1 MSKRRISALTSLRF
15 FAASMIVFDHATA
28 NHHGWIRDIP
38 YYQGV
43 TFFFV
48 LSGFILTYSYPVL
61 IDKKDILN
69 FWLARFARIWPAYF
83 VSLVWAI
90 ILVPGWLTILATPYG
105 AFRAVLSSVG
115 LQAWVPQM
123 DYFFYPNAVCWSLSV
138 EAFFYL
144 LFPFL
149 IRELQARRYWTLLLC
164 CIPTC
169 LVLVTAT
176 ASNLTLYAKSTTEVD
191 IDALVYIF
199 PPTRLPE
206 FILGMLAAL
215 SLRQPASKRPNP
227 AIATLFEIMAVA
239 AVLAQYLIGPNWYET
254 GPLSHMF
261 PASVC
266 LWLERS
272 GSAPLYALLIG
283 VIAREQGLLSR
294 LLCFRPLVMGGEISY
309 ALYLLH
315 QPLMWWIWAN
325 AGLFGSIP
333 HFLRLALFVATIL
346 LTSYIMFVAIER
358 PARRRIIRL
367 FHFT

>member
-28 NHHGWIRDIP
+28 HDHGWIRDVP

-61 IDKKDILN
+61 AEKKDVLN

-83 VSLVWAI
+83 FSLIWAI
-90 ILVPGWLTILATPYG
+90 VLVPGWLTMLVTPYG
-105 AFRAVLSSVG
+105 AFRTALSIVG
-115 LQAWVPQM
+115 LQAWIPQM
-123 DYFFYPNAVCWSLSV
+123 EYFFYPNAVGWSLSV

-149 IRELQARRYWTLLLC
+149 IRELRAGRYWTLLLC

-176 ASNLTLYAKSTTEVD
+176 ASNLTLYAKSTTDVD
-191 IDALVYIF
+191 IDALIYIF
-199 PPTRLPE
+199 PLTRLPE
-206 FILGMLAAL
+206 FLLGMAAAW
-215 SLRQPASKRPNP
+215 SLRQPSGERSNFV
-227 AIATLFEIMAVA
+227 IATLIEFVVVT
-239 AVLAQYLIGPNWYET
+239 AVLAQYLVGPTWYET
-254 GPLSHMF
+254 GLPSHVF
-261 PASVC
+261 PASVY

-272 GSAPLYALLIG
+272 GSAPLYALLIC
-283 VIAREQGLLSR
+283 VMAREQGLLSC
-294 LLCFRPLVMGGEISY
+294 LLRFRPLVLGGEISY

-315 QPLMWWIWAN
+315 QPLIWRIWAN
-325 AGLFGSIP
+325 ADLFGSIP
-333 HFLRLALFVATIL
+333 HLVRQILFIAIML
-346 LTSYIMFVAIER
+346 LISYIVFIAIER
-358 PARRRIIRL
+358 PARQRIIRR
-367 FHFT
+367 FHIT